1 MSLNNNIIM
10 KLLFFL
16 IFFYLLNIASFA
28 SAQTRIEDK
37 AIKNNV
43 GWRQLIGVGFYSLF
57 SPNMKY
63 QQFARITKDCGCNF
77 VRVWAYNSYG
87 KHFPWKKNAQDSYD
101 LKQLDRE
108 YFKVM
113 RRRIAYLDR
122 IGLRVMLVIFD
133 ESGMRDLPGAWE
145 NHAWNSRNNI
155 NGFIKTSR
163 QGVPDFYSSQ
173 YWPIQRRYIDV
184 LWEMI
189 GKDYADSLLFE
200 VTNEGTAGWQWEKK
214 VITYLQSKGARHIVS
229 SSKVDMEHIVPL
241 VDIYSFHGICLA
253 EHVPDNY
260 QGKKYMWSS
269 DGIMHG
275 SSGIIQFKGKPHYGY
290 YPTAEEVYELTK
302 KVLQI
307 GGHLEFNLSGRLER
321 NEGVYDDF
329 LLALVR
335 SISRAVKEYY
345 AGLKK

>member
-1 MSLNNNIIM
+1 M
-10 KLLFFL
+10 KSDPGL
-16 IFFYLLNIASFA
+16 S
-28 SAQTRIEDK
+28 
-37 AIKNNV
+37 
-43 GWRQLIGVGFYSLF
+43 QLIGVGFYSLF

-63 QQFARITKDCGCNF
+63 QQFARISKDCGCNF
-77 VRVWAYNSYG
+77 VRAWAYNSYG
-87 KHFPWKKNAQDSYD
+87 KYFPWKKNAQDLYD

-108 YFKVM
+108 YFKMM

-133 ESGMRDLPGAWE
+133 ESGMRDLPGGWE

-155 NGFIKTSR
+155 NGFIKASR
-163 QGVPDFYSSQ
+163 QGIPDFYNSQ

-214 VITYLQSKGARHIVS
+214 VIAYMRSKGACHIVS
-229 SSKVDMEHIVPL
+229 SSKVDMEYIVPL

-253 EHVPDNY
+253 EHVQDNY
-260 QGKKYMWSS
+260 QGRKYMWSS

-275 SSGIIQFKGKPHYGY
+275 SSGIIQFKGKPRYGY
-290 YPTAEEVYELTK
+290 YPTAAEVYELSK

-321 NEGVYDDF
+321 NEGIYDDF

-335 SISRAVKEYY
+335 NMNRAVKEYY